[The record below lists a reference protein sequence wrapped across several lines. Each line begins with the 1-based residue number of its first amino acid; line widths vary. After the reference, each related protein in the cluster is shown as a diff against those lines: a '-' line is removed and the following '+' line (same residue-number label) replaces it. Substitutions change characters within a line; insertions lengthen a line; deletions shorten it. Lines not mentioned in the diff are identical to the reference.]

1 MLEILGNRT
10 YRHLFAAQVVALLG
24 TGLATVALGLL
35 AYDLAGEGAAMVLG
49 TVFTI
54 KMLAYVGVA
63 PIAGAFS
70 ARVNRRALLVALDL
84 IRAAVA
90 LCLPFV
96 TEVWQVYVL
105 IFLLQSASAAF
116 TPTFQATIPDV
127 LPDEAD
133 YTRALS
139 LSRLAYDLEN
149 IASPT
154 LAALLLAVASYNTR
168 GIRIYLATPRLRG
181 LLALNMAA
189 AAAGAMVLVN
199 SVVLVRQ
206 TLGLDESALAWTIF
220 AFGAGS
226 MISALAL
233 PRALDHIADRTAMIG
248 GAVLMVVTLAGL
260 AARIEISGLDWPLLL
275 GSWCLVGL
283 GYSAVLT
290 PSGRL
295 LKRSAHAEDRP
306 AVFAAQFAL
315 SHACWLLT
323 YPLSGWLVTQFGAVT
338 ALSVLG
344 AIAGLACMTGLR
356 LWPKS
361 DPDVFEHSHDN
372 LPLDHPHLH
381 GERHHSHRFVV
392 DDQHPRWSSKL

>member
-1 MLEILGNRT
+1 
-10 YRHLFAAQVVALLG
+10 
-24 TGLATVALGLL
+24 
-35 AYDLAGEGAAMVLG
+35 
-49 TVFTI
+49 
-54 KMLAYVGVA
+54 
-63 PIAGAFS
+63 
-70 ARVNRRALLVALDL
+70 
-84 IRAAVA
+84 
-90 LCLPFV
+90 
-96 TEVWQVYVL
+96 
-105 IFLLQSASAAF
+105 
-116 TPTFQATIPDV
+116 
-127 LPDEAD
+127 
-133 YTRALS
+133 
-139 LSRLAYDLEN
+139 
-149 IASPT
+149 
-154 LAALLLAVASYNTR
+154 
-168 GIRIYLATPRLRG
+168 
-181 LLALNMAA
+181 
-189 AAAGAMVLVN
+189 VLVN

-315 SHACWLLT
+315 SHACWLVT
-323 YPLSGWLVTQFGAVT
+323 YPLSGWLLTQFGAAT

-392 DDQHPRWSSKL
+392 DDHHPRWSSKL